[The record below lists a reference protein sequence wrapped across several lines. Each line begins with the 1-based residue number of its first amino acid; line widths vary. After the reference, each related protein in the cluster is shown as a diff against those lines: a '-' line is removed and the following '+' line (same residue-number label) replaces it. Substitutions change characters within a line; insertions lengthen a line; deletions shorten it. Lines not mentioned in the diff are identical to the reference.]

1 MSENLKY
8 FSVPEL
14 CVSNS
19 YPKLVVIPKE
29 VSTEYKNIVFL
40 IQSLLDPIREKL
52 GRPII
57 VTSGYRPKP
66 LNDAVG
72 GSPTS
77 NHRYGL
83 AADIH
88 INNGSN
94 VEIIEALLDLG
105 ITYDECIAE
114 KALFNKKGE
123 LTDCSWV
130 HVAVRPY
137 NNRRKFIYTT
147 DMKHYYPLKLNKV
160 ICK

>member
-1 MSENLKY
+1 MNNY
-8 FSVPEL
+8 FKVSEL
-14 CVSNS
+14 CVSGS
-19 YPKLVVIPKE
+19 YPKLVQIPKE
-29 VSTEYKNIVFL
+29 GSAEYNNIMNL
-40 IQSLLDPIREKL
+40 INKLLNPVREKL
-52 GRPII
+52 GKPII

-77 NHRYGL
+77 NHLTGC

-105 ITYDECIAE
+105 ITYDECISE
-114 KALFNKKGE
+114 RSVFNKKGE
-123 LTDCSWV
+123 LTNCSWV
-130 HVAVRPY
+130 HVALKPY

-147 DMKHYYPLKLNKV
+147 DMKHYYPLKVNKV

>member
-1 MSENLKY
+1 MGKSY
-8 FSVPEL
+8 FSIKEL
-14 CVSNS
+14 CCSTS
-19 YPKLVVIPKE
+19 HPSLVEIPKE
-29 VSTEYKNIVFL
+29 GSTPYKNIVFL
-40 IQSLLDPIREKL
+40 IECLLDPIREKL
-52 GRPII
+52 GKPII
-57 VTSGYRPKP
+57 VTSGYRPKK
-66 LNDAVG
+66 LNAAVG

-77 NHRYGL
+77 NHLTGC

-94 VEIIEALLDLG
+94 VEIIEALLELG

-114 KALFNKKGE
+114 KSSFNKKGE

-130 HVAVRPY
+130 HVALRPY

-160 ICK
+160 ITK